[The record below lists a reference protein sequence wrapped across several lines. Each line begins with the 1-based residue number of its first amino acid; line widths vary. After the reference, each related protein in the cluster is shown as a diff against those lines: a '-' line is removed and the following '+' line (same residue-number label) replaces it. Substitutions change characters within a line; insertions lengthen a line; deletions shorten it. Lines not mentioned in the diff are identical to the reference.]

1 MGARAFHS
9 CFYDFGNLLVILTN
23 QMATTVILGA
33 GGRLGAALAREWS
46 EAGEDV
52 IAFNRAELPLGNAA
66 RLEQVLGSLEF
77 DCLVNCAALTNVDY
91 CESHP
96 EEAFKTNGEA
106 ANELAL
112 LCEQKG
118 ARCLHIST
126 DYVFDGHSR
135 QPYKETDLAQPI
147 SVYGESK
154 RLGEEA
160 VLAAGPRHWA
170 VRVSW
175 VFGPDRPSF
184 VDQVVS
190 RALVEERV
198 DAVNDKWA
206 TPTYSLDVATL
217 LRPFLR
223 RVDGGGVLHLT
234 NTGACN
240 WQEYGQFALDCA
252 AAAGLPLKTLKVGGV
267 PMASIK
273 AFVAKRPVHTILD
286 TSKLVSLGRLQP
298 RTWQDAVAAHVNRQ
312 IAAGVWKAS

>member
-1 MGARAFHS
+1 
-9 CFYDFGNLLVILTN
+9 
-23 QMATTVILGA
+23 MATTVILGA
-33 GGRLGAALAREWS
+33 GGRLGAALSREWS
-46 EAGEDV
+46 NAGEDV
-52 IAFNRAELPLGNAA
+52 ITFDRKELPLGNAE
-66 RLEQVLGSLEF
+66 RLEQVLGGIEF
-77 DCLVNCAALTNVDY
+77 DSLVNCAALTNVDY

-118 ARCLHIST
+118 ARCLHVST
-126 DYVFDGHSR
+126 DYVFDGHS
-135 QPYKETDLAQPI
+135 QKPYLETDSARPI

-160 VLAAGPRHWA
+160 VLAAGARHWV

-190 RALVEERV
+190 RALNEERV

-206 TPTYSLDVATL
+206 TPTYTLDVATL

-223 RVDGGGVLHLT
+223 RVEGGGLLHLT
-234 NTGACN
+234 NTGACT
-240 WQEYGQFALDCA
+240 WQEYGQHALDCA

-267 PMASIK
+267 PMSSIK

-286 TSKLVSLGRLQP
+286 TAKLVTLGRLQP
-298 RTWQDAVAAHVNRQ
+298 RPWQEAVAAHIQSQ
-312 IAAGVWKAS
+312 IAAGVWKSQ

>member
-1 MGARAFHS
+1 
-9 CFYDFGNLLVILTN
+9 
-23 QMATTVILGA
+23 MATTVILGA

-46 EAGEDV
+46 AAGEDV
-52 IAFNRAELPLGNAA
+52 IAFNRTELPLGNAD

-77 DCLVNCAALTNVDY
+77 DSLVNCAALTNVDY
-91 CESHP
+91 CQSHP
-96 EEAFKTNGEA
+96 EEAFKINGEA
-106 ANELAL
+106 ANEVAL

-126 DYVFDGHSR
+126 DYVFDGQASA
-135 QPYKETDLAQPI
+135 PCKETDPALPI

-160 VLAAGPRHWA
+160 VLAAGARHWA

-184 VDQVVS
+184 VDQVIT

-206 TPTYSLDVATL
+206 APTYTLDAAVL

-223 RVDGGGVLHLT
+223 RVEGGGLLHLS
-234 NTGACN
+234 NAGACT
-240 WQEYGQFALDCA
+240 WQEYGQYALDCA
-252 AAAGLPLKTLKVGGV
+252 AAGRLPLKTLKVGGV

-273 AFVAKRPVHTILD
+273 AFIAKRPVHTALD
-286 TSKLVSLGRLQP
+286 TTKLVALGRLQP
-298 RTWQDAVAAHVNRQ
+298 RPWQEAVAAHVRGQ
-312 IAAGVWKAS
+312 IAAGVWKAQ